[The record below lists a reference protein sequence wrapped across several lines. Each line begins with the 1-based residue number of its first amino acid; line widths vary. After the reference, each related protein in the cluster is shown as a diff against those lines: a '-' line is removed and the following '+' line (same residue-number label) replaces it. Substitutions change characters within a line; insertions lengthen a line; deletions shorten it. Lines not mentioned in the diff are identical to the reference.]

1 MYSDILHKHTEH
13 LRAVFESLRQ
23 AKLVARPSKCS
34 IGFRELEFLGH
45 VAGNGTLKPVQD
57 KIAQ

>member
-1 MYSDILHKHTEH
+1 MEH